1 MIVAF
6 PVSNGTLNGTHT
18 VQSTVQI
25 PYNGISMETNTFN
38 VDLLKEKERERLCGV
53 HTARKY

>member
-1 MIVAF
+1 M
-6 PVSNGTLNGTHT
+6 SNGTLNGTHT

-38 VDLLKEKERERLCGV
+38 VDLLNDIER
-53 HTARKY
+53 Y